1 MDLYSLKLEIMTLR
15 ALTDET
21 VGQSRRMSLMG
32 RLAPGHFA
40 TSPTKE
46 SFKRLRKLAQS
57 DGELPS
63 WDEFSEDPRLSS
75 ETRDVLNDDA
85 YSDVSP
91 WPSNKYKA
99 LLKRLAS
106 YLARRD
112 LKALHEAIAEA
123 LSAEESEENNEDKI
137 RELAAGKLASLG
149 AGVLETKIY
158 GFGKGAAGSG
168 VKLAER
174 VINEPAERMLKT
186 GITEYDERNAGFPTA
201 GVVLM
206 GGTTSGGKSTV
217 SMNVGHDMALLNGVK
232 VTRFTL
238 EMTAEQETN
247 RYLSMVSGINF
258 GKIKKKQLTPSEK
271 KQLLAAANK
280 VNDQLTKAGGSFN
293 YSSPEKGM
301 TMDEILAIAAATGS
315 DVNIIDYIGLL
326 SDIPTDAQAAA
337 LSDAVRKAKVHA
349 TATGKLYIIL
359 VQLDSDSGKVRYSR
373 GMVEHADVLLT
384 WSYVEGEV
392 RAMHELPIVVAKAR
406 DGELFAFAHP
416 EDFATM
422 RTGSR
427 AIASRARAD
436 KGDRESLRRVPAPT
450 SSDDDDEDV
459 APRSSR
465 PVKRPAKP
473 GAKST
478 AKKPMR
484 SGGGDRFQRKKP
496 AESRGFGSFEL
507 GSGSIVT

>member
-1 MDLYSLKLEIMTLR
+1 MDLYSLKLELMTLR
-15 ALTDET
+15 ALTDES
-21 VGQSRRMSLMG
+21 VSQSRRMSLMG
-32 RLAPGHFA
+32 RLAVGHFA
-40 TSPTKE
+40 TPPTKE

-63 WDEFSEDPRLSS
+63 WDEFSEDPRISS
-75 ETRDVLNDDA
+75 ETRDVLNDDS

-99 LLKRLAS
+99 LIRRLGT
-106 YLARRD
+106 YLTRRD

-123 LSAEESEENNEDKI
+123 LSAEESDENNEEKI

-149 AGVLETKIY
+149 SGANETKIY

-168 VKLAER
+168 LKLARR
-174 VINEPAERMLKT
+174 VIEEPAERMLKT
-186 GITEYDERNAGFPTA
+186 GISEYDERNAGFPTA

-217 SMNVGHDMALLNGVK
+217 SMNVGHDMAMLNGVK

-258 GKIKKKQLTPSEK
+258 GKIKKKQLTSLEK
-271 KQLLAAANK
+271 KKLLAAVEK
-280 VNDQLTKAGGSFN
+280 EDEKLLRAGGSFN

-384 WSYVEGEV
+384 WSYVEEEI
-392 RAMHELPIVVAKAR
+392 RAMHELPIIVAKAR
-406 DGELFAFAHP
+406 DGELFAFNHA

-427 AIASRARAD
+427 AIASRARSD
-436 KGDRESLRRVPAPT
+436 QQERGSLRRERPAP
-450 SSDDDDEDV
+450 DDDDD
-459 APRSSR
+459 APANSR
-465 PVKRPAKP
+465 PVKRPMTKP
-473 GAKST
+473 
-478 AKKPMR
+478 KPKTG
-484 SGGGDRFQRKKP
+484 SGSPGGFRKKP
-496 AESRGFGSFEL
+496 QRESKGFGSFEI
-507 GSGSIVT
+507 GGGSIVT